1 MNSSLDVIE
10 TFHNDI
16 VHDIS
21 FDWYGRRLATCSSD
35 QKVKIWTKSQD
46 NKWIKTYDFTA
57 HDAEIFKVKW
67 AHPDFGSIL
76 ATCSYDKSFTIWEEP
91 KVNSINLDQENM
103 QESSISTSKAWT
115 LKARLL
121 ESKEAVLDIEFAP
134 KHQGLVLAAATAEG
148 IVRIYEA
155 PEIMNLQSWRIIGEI
170 MASPFGVNSI
180 SWNKNP
186 YDPAML
192 AIGCKD
198 EYSSEQR
205 ADLMEPVEEK
215 MVVASQKME
224 DKSNPSNKL
233 VFT

>member
-35 QKVKIWTKSQD
+35 QKIKIWSKGAD
-46 NKWIKTYDFTA
+46 NKWIKVYDFPA

-67 AHPDFGSIL
+67 AHPDFGSII
-76 ATCSYDKSFTIWEEP
+76 ATCSYDKSVIIWEEP
-91 KVNSINLDQENM
+91 KMNSFTTDQENM
-103 QESSISTSKAWT
+103 QEPSSSTVKSWT
-115 LKARLL
+115 LKTRLL

-134 KHQGLVLAAATAEG
+134 KHQGLVLAAATVEG

-170 MASPFGVNSI
+170 MASTYGINSI

-205 ADLMEPVEEK
+205 GDLVEQMEEK
-215 MVVASQKME
+215 MNVPSQKTE
-224 DKSNPSNKL
+224 DKLNPLNK
-233 VFT
+233 